1 MAEGIIEI
9 GLLLGTLH
17 IENAVIVE
25 NQIYKTYLLLGIYD
39 GGQDGIVEGSCEAFV
54 VGSWVGEKKYLTT
67 WMYNLSSIP
76 T

>member
-54 VGSWVGEKKYLTT
+54 VGS
-67 WMYNLSSIP
+67 
-76 T
+76 